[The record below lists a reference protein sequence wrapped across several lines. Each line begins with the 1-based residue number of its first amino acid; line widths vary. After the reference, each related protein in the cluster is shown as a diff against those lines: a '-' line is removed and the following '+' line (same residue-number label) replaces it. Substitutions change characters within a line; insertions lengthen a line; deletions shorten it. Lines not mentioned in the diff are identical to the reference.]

1 MTQPPDEQP
10 TVAWTPPG
18 DPAVEPDPSGPGAPP
33 EPVGGP
39 DPAPDAPAPVKP
51 DAPAPA
57 MPGAS
62 PPMPDARPAAPTSPP
77 ADDPQNPLISWAP
90 SGAAAAGAAGAAG
103 APGATPQQPGAVVG
117 WESPS
122 ETLPPSAV
130 EGYQTAGVGSRIVAW
145 LFDISIIAIL
155 SIVVLVVLVII
166 SPDTFRRDSFA
177 TAALSAIMTTGLSF
191 LYFVGQWTGSS
202 GATLGMRSLG
212 LRVVDAPGPRTLG
225 IGPAIVRWAGFG
237 YPLTI
242 VALIPVLGSV
252 VSWALTGWT
261 IVLLIST
268 AMSDTNQ
275 GLHDRFA
282 GSAVLRRIG
291 AGSGWAV
298 IGCIGLIALFF
309 IGIILLPIIALA
321 TLSPEMQDQF
331 WTEFMRQMQLEMER
345 QS

>member
-18 DPAVEPDPSGPGAPP
+18 DPPAEPDPSGPGAPP

-39 DPAPDAPAPVKP
+39 DQTPDAPAPVMP

-57 MPGAS
+57 
-62 PPMPDARPAAPTSPP
+62 MPDARPAAPTTPP

-90 SGAAAAGAAGAAG
+90 SGAAAAGAAGA
-103 APGATPQQPGAVVG
+103 PGATPQQPGAVVG
-117 WESPS
+117 WEAPS

-177 TAALSAIMTTGLSF
+177 TAALSAILTTGLSF

-212 LRVVDAPGPRTLG
+212 LRVVDAPGPSTLG
-225 IGPAIVRWAGFG
+225 IGPAVVRWAAFG